1 MISYVLITSINNV
14 HIFRYNLET
23 YLLEILTKWLLLCR
37 LRKKRVNDPEGFP
50 NSSRALRD
58 KYNL

>member
-1 MISYVLITSINNV
+1 MVSYVLITSINKV

-23 YLLEILTKWLLLCR
+23 YLLQILTKRLLLCR
-37 LRKKRVNDPEGFP
+37 LREKRVNDPEGFP